1 MKKKLLLFGG
11 IGTAVVVAAI
21 ILVVLLTRDKGYRS
35 IILIEVNGKVSVT
48 RDGQTLD
55 GVPQMKLRSG
65 DGISVPADGYARL
78 KLDDDKYVFLESNT
92 VISLEASG
100 TAAKSRTVIYVE
112 QGKMLTEIQHKLTN
126 DSSYDIVT
134 PNTTM
139 AIRGTI
145 TITVVEKDYA
155 DPTQQYTEYTGTS
168 FKNTDSSKLVLCW
181 ITDNYVVEGQAS
193 LTLAHISGEDI
204 RFLTKILRA
213 GNGIHYVTPVPETP
227 GTNYIRKY
235 QVKDV
240 RVFWANKDKRPDT
253 GKGKVVEVKEEVLIG
268 IVPIGYTYA
277 IVIFPKN
284 IDPKIVKGA
293 EGPMNP
299 VYIEGILEYRS
310 NGDTDD
316 PDPDPDPSP
325 SPDPS
330 PEPTPDP
337 TPEPTPDPTPEPTPD
352 PTPEPTPEPNQQGN
366 KTNNNN
372 NNNKTNNNN
381 NTNNNTNTG
390 TQTGDDNG
398 NGEQTGDN
406 TGTETQSGDDNG
418 NGEQTGDN
426 TGTETQTGDD
436 NGNGEQTGDNTGTET
451 QTGDDN
457 GGAVTPIEN
466 GENGKTNQPIIEGG
480 GGDNTGDDDDDDDD
494 PVTYTITFHNTT
506 ADPTVDVT
514 TTDTYEAGVGVPEF
528 AYPNDT
534 DTHYFDCWLDADGN
548 PVESIPEDATGD
560 IDLYGLWAPRSF
572 NVTFYRFGE
581 TFSVEEYTYGEG
593 LSADNFPTEDD
604 MGFNDNP
611 YDKFLGWKDA
621 NGNSYTEIGASQYGD
636 INLYADITPWIY
648 SITYMVNGE
657 SRTFETKDMSYAA
670 GTGKDYDEF
679 PQLDDNEFYTFLGWS
694 FSENSDVI
702 DHIHSEFTGDV
713 IMYPVWKPR
722 QFTISYY
729 SRGTSLGTETYTF
742 GQDHELRSGTW
753 YVPGN
758 YEVEVTS
765 LNSKD
770 FGDKIYYAKTGIIT
784 IRFGSNTETSSYGSA
799 VGIPAP
805 DEGCKW
811 VGINGTTGEYDYY
824 QMVEDGSITEI
835 VCDSDM
841 FFEQQPK

>member
-227 GTNYIRKY
+227 GTDYIRKY

-284 IDPKIVKGA
+284 LDPKIVKGA

-299 VYIEGILEYRS
+299 VYIDGILEYRS
-310 NGDTDD
+310 NGDTED
-316 PDPDPDPSP
+316 PDPNPDPSP

-372 NNNKTNNNN
+372 NKTNNNN

-406 TGTETQSGDDNG
+406 TGTETQPGDDNG
-418 NGEQTGDN
+418 NGE
-426 TGTETQTGDD
+426 QTGDD

-494 PVTYTITFHNTT
+494 PVTYTITFHYMTP
-506 ADPTVDVT
+506 DPTADVT

-528 AYPNDT
+528 ASPADT
-534 DTHYFDCWLDADGN
+534 DTYWFDCWVDESGN
-548 PVESIPEDATGD
+548 RVESISETATGN
-560 IDLYGLWAPRSF
+560 IDLFAVWTPQTF
-572 NVTFYRFGE
+572 NVYFYRYGE
-581 TFSVEEYTYGEG
+581 TFAVEEYTYGEG
-593 LSADNFPTEDD
+593 LSADHFPSGDD
-604 MGFNDNP
+604 MGFDEDNM
-611 YDKFLGWKDA
+611 YAAFYGWKDA
-621 NGNSYTEIGASQYGD
+621 DGNAYTHIEPTAFGD
-636 INLYADITPWIY
+636 IELYADARARVY
-648 SITYMVNGE
+648 SITYMVDGKIMI
-657 SRTFETKDMSYAA
+657 FDDVYMSYSA
-670 GTGKDYDEF
+670 GYGKGYDDL
-679 PQLDDNEFYTFLGWS
+679 PKLQDKEFYTFLGWNTYENADVKS
-694 FSENSDVI
+694 DIGSEWAEDVV
-702 DHIHSEFTGDV
+702 F
-713 IMYPVWKPR
+713 YPVWIPR
-722 QFTISYY
+722 QYMITYY

-784 IRFGSNTETSSYGSA
+784 IRFGSNTETASYGSA